1 MYKLFENSG
10 WLLID
15 KLSKLFPGIIIMA
28 LIGRHLGPEE
38 FGIWNYA
45 LALTTIIGSVAILG
59 MDRLAVKE
67 IINNE
72 QRQGTIV
79 ATVILMRI
87 CASMICMAISIGIV
101 LFARKHQQ
109 LYLYCTIFSALMII
123 LQSFDVL
130 DYFYQAKNKVKRV
143 IMPKVAVFITFCII
157 KLIIIFLGGT
167 LMTFLWASV
176 IELLLTY
183 LFIIMVFGYHN
194 ATDFTLRIDRSL
206 AKTLLG
212 QSWPLILS
220 NLVVVLFMKIDLV
233 LLDVL
238 SNPAELGKYVGAAR
252 ISELWYAIP
261 TVISVAILPGLIQ
274 KKKIS
279 QNAYLLTLEK
289 WLRLSFWLSAAIA
302 ILVTLTAHLIIPF
315 LYGESYMAASWMLMI
330 HIWAG
335 IPVFLCIVLVQY
347 LFVEGEYK
355 IYLYANLY
363 GLMVNVAINFFL
375 IPAYGG
381 IGAAIATVAAYFT
394 VYGTLLLLDKSGQ
407 GSLLTKKMF
416 NPVLALSDIKQLHN
430 SLRIFTGKL
439 FTKNIISNEQH

>member
-59 MDRLAVKE
+59 MDRFAVKE

-72 QRQGTIV
+72 QGQGTIV
-79 ATVILMRI
+79 ATVIVMRI
-87 CASMICMAISIGIV
+87 IASIICMAVSIGIV
-101 LFARKHQQ
+101 LFAQKHQQ

-130 DYFYQAKNKVKRV
+130 DYFYQAKNKVNRV
-143 IMPKVAVFITFCII
+143 IIPKVTVFITFCIV

-167 LMTFLWASV
+167 LIAFLWASV

-183 LFIIMVFGYHN
+183 LIIIMVFGYHN
-194 ATDFTLRIDRSL
+194 ATFTPRIDWLL
-206 AKTLLG
+206 AKTLLV

-238 SNPAELGKYVGAAR
+238 SNPAELGRYVGAAR

-279 QNAYLLTLEK
+279 QNAYLVTLEK

-315 LYGESYMAASWMLMI
+315 LYGDSYRAASWMLMI
-330 HIWAG
+330 HVWAG

-363 GLMVNVAINFFL
+363 GLIANVAINFFM

-394 VYGTLLLLDKSGQ
+394 VFGVLLLLDKSGQ
-407 GSLLTKKMF
+407 SFRITKKMF
-416 NPVLALSDIKQLHN
+416 NPILVLSDIKQLNN

-439 FTKNIISNEQH
+439 FTKNVMPNEQH